1 MTVAVD
7 LSQWQRQAAE
17 SCGAAFWNTYE
28 AMQKLGGMK
37 EFVANGWAGKDYTH
51 INYAGGKR
59 IATSLYHALLQG
71 AERYAVAALKSLEPA
86 KAVVSEELTFTP
98 QQPKIEIK
106 IPTELVTSALQSDST
121 ALNRLQ

>member
-1 MTVAVD
+1 M
-7 LSQWQRQAAE
+7 
-17 SCGAAFWNTYE
+17 
-28 AMQKLGGMK
+28 
-37 EFVANGWAGKDYTH
+37 
-51 INYAGGKR
+51 
-59 IATSLYHALLQG
+59 
-71 AERYAVAALKSLEPA
+71 AALKSLEPA